1 MSGFV
6 VEENVP
12 LAPHTTF
19 KVGGSARYFAKVTT
33 RRALIELLAFAKEQ
47 KWPVFILAGGSNLI
61 VSSTGFAGLVIH
73 LDIRSH
79 AIEGNVLCSGASTTM
94 KQLVDAS
101 IEAGLAGLEWAGGLP
116 GTLGG
121 AIRGNAGAFGGE
133 MKDVVQSVTAIDI
146 TTGRETTRLAKD
158 CAFEYRGSLFK
169 HHPEI
174 IVSATIVLR
183 PGQKAE
189 LRAAA
194 DGHIRYRQ
202 EKHPMDLA
210 NAGSVFKNTPVEKIP
225 AKTLPHF
232 EGSIKTDPF
241 PVVPTAKIIADAG
254 LQGLRVGDAQ
264 VSEKHTNYIVNLG
277 NATGEEI
284 VELIGQVKAA
294 VKKKFGIMLEIEP
307 ELVGFAD

>member
-1 MSGFV
+1 MV
-6 VEENVP
+6 QENVP

-19 KVGGSARYFAKVTT
+19 KVGGPARYFARAAT
-33 RRALIELLAFAKEQ
+33 RRELGELLIHAHQ
-47 KWPVFILAGGSNLI
+47 QGWPIFVLAGGSNLI
-61 VSSTGFAGLVIH
+61 ISSKGFAGLVIH
-73 LDIRSH
+73 VDINSY
-79 AIEGNVLCSGASTTM
+79 AIDGQTLCSGASTTM

-101 IEAGLAGLEWAGGLP
+101 IAAGLGGLEWAGGLP

-146 TTGRETTRLAKD
+146 ATGQETTRSAKD

-174 IVSATIVLR
+174 IVSATLSLR
-183 PGQKAE
+183 PGRQDA

-194 DGHIRYRQ
+194 DEHIRYRQ

-210 NAGSVFKNTPVEKIP
+210 NAGSVFKNTPVENVP
-225 AKTLPHF
+225 AKTLPQF

-277 NATGEEI
+277 NATGEEV
-284 VELIGQVKAA
+284 VELIAQVKAA
-294 VKKKFGIMLEIEP
+294 VKKRFGIVLEVEP